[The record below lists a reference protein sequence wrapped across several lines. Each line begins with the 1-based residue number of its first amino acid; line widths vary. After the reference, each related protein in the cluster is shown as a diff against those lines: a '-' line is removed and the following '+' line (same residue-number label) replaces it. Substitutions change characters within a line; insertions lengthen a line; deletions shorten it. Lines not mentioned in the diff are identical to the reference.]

1 MTSVLSMANTRTSS
15 GRLVQRRAYEDE
27 VYAGSAMWGAAF
39 DEESAAV
46 VCLTGDMGDQQ
57 QEAMDEFLFGTFQEP
72 SLSGDED
79 EDGTTDASTSGKKRS
94 SKAKRAPPAKR

>member
-1 MTSVLSMANTRTSS
+1 MANTRKSS
-15 GRLVQRRAYEDE
+15 GRLVQRRAHEDE

-39 DEESAAV
+39 DEEGAAA

-72 SLSGDED
+72 PLSGDEH
-79 EDGTTDASTSGKKRS
+79 EDGIAGASTSGKKRS
-94 SKAKRAPPAKR
+94 SKAKKAPPAKR